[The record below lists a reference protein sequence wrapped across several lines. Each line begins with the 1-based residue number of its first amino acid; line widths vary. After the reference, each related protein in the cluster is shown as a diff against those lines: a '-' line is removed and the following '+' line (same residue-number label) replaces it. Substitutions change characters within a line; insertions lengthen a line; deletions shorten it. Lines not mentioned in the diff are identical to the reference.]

1 MLYKDKKKPEEK
13 KEEKPASKD
22 NSIVI
27 DNKVRY
33 E

>member
-1 MLYKDKKKPEEK
+1 MPYKVEK
-13 KEEKPASKD
+13 KEEKPAPKD